1 MWLLLDVHTR
11 MKTLG
16 NPKVQGVEEKVM
28 IWPKQ
33 NVGRTLLYVNYI
45 QMWPGEILS
54 LRLSPWLA
62 GWNSAFTSWVSLSW
76 QGWTQRMS
84 TGCEEWKDFIIHL
97 PIWHL
102 RPVKPAK
109 HEQVKEG
116 FPVMQSSMQRPPFW
130 QGLKLAQTKA
140 EEDNRK
146 ESEQTDIFLFVLFL
160 MFSNLLDSSFSFLW
174 WCTWVI
180 AATHLHLRII
190 NTKDPTTRKA
200 HIRGGFNVNNII
212 CPRAWDVEIAPPIAS
227 IKTCLGREWKCG
239 RVLSEWFLS

>member
-1 MWLLLDVHTR
+1 MKYQVFTRLTCCPYESQWTQADEVVDFVHTCASVLTGVWGALINLYQNTEKNDKYDMWLLLDVHTR

-76 QGWTQRMS
+76 QGRTQRMS

-146 ESEQTDIFLFVLFL
+146 ESEHTDIFLFVL
-160 MFSNLLDSSFSFLW
+160 
-174 WCTWVI
+174 
-180 AATHLHLRII
+180 
-190 NTKDPTTRKA
+190 
-200 HIRGGFNVNNII
+200 
-212 CPRAWDVEIAPPIAS
+212 
-227 IKTCLGREWKCG
+227 
-239 RVLSEWFLS
+239 

>member
-1 MWLLLDVHTR
+1 

-76 QGWTQRMS
+76 QGRTQRMS
-84 TGCEEWKDFIIHL
+84 TGCEGWKDLIIHL

-146 ESEQTDIFLFVLFL
+146 ESQQTDIFLFVLSIIFL
-160 MFSNLLDSSFSFLW
+160 IFFFPLLVYLSHCSHPLAPGNHQYGRPSDQDSPHSW
-174 WCTWVI
+174 WFQLQQY
-180 AATHLHLRII
+180 H
-190 NTKDPTTRKA
+190 
-200 HIRGGFNVNNII
+200 
-212 CPRAWDVEIAPPIAS
+212 
-227 IKTCLGREWKCG
+227 
-239 RVLSEWFLS
+239 LSESLGCWNSASHLQH